1 MGLLPQFIFITSV
14 VNNDHLAI
22 VAGAAISYLLARAL
36 IRGVTWDIALLLGL
50 ALGVGLMTKTNLL
63 VYIPIALLALALP
76 GLPGLGVSRWATFAR
91 KRAPVLAVVGVV
103 CLLVGGWW
111 ILRNLL
117 MYGDLLGT
125 NAVSEMAQQVFP
137 RFIITFNPSD
147 PAVFFDRL
155 VYTID
160 THFGWFG
167 WESLRAPELFYW
179 VYYALLIL
187 AIGGLV
193 ALVFRR
199 ELTGWQKACL
209 MLAVLVTE
217 LFYISL
223 VWHGAWRGR
232 LLFPALAS
240 TGLLVVV
247 GTYSW
252 LSIALRGWWRER
264 APVVTAALWGGFL
277 LAANVACLFWVII
290 PGYS

>member
-1 MGLLPQFIFITSV
+1 
-14 VNNDHLAI
+14 
-22 VAGAAISYLLARAL
+22 
-36 IRGVTWDIALLLGL
+36 
-50 ALGVGLMTKTNLL
+50 
-63 VYIPIALLALALP
+63 
-76 GLPGLGVSRWATFAR
+76 
-91 KRAPVLAVVGVV
+91 
-103 CLLVGGWW
+103 
-111 ILRNLL
+111 
-117 MYGDLLGT
+117 
-125 NAVSEMAQQVFP
+125 MAQQVFP